1 MRMKRFRR
9 LYPVIAAAV
18 MAMAFVPAVSLAATG
33 GTSASG
39 PGPVRARITGAVIP
53 GSATAATVAA
63 AAPGGGLPTKQAQI
77 KRLTAA
83 LAYMQKH
90 YKTLAGSTPGVQD
103 IDDYGIGTLWRKG
116 IDGAGTTIAVIEGWN
131 LGNIGQIVAGFDKQF
146 DLPAPPSLRTI
157 YPAGPLPKTCPAGM
171 VKLGSYG
178 SCDAWG
184 GELALD
190 VVTAHMIAPY
200 AKIVISATP
209 ADTEV
214 KDDPASNV
222 APPEMMKALEVI
234 SRQHLANVISISD
247 GTGETT
253 YSYGR
258 AQILANSPGELAAAA
273 AGIPVLVAT
282 GDCGVVQ
289 NLAVANAQCNNT
301 SATPDTAA
309 WDDSPW
315 VTAVGG
321 SVPDFSFT
329 TPQRLGPDPLWN
341 VGGLFSEG
349 AGFSSVFTRP
359 GYQDGVA
366 GITGSPMRSVPDITM
381 DAQDGT
387 SEAAPMLAGV
397 LSLATQLN
405 GGNIGPIN
413 PVLYRELGPAGAR
426 AGIADV
432 DSGNDSVVR
441 NGKVAV
447 PGFTAGR
454 GVRRGKRLG
463 HGLRAQVRAQP
474 GRRHEGGRPGTGRPA
489 AGAGR
494 AQAAGAAGHRAVADE
509 YRELL
514 PARQRIPADPPG
526 AAVHRRK
533 AHRQAHRQHARR
545 RHLHDRPGAAA
556 PREGT
561 ARRHA
566 RQHAHTR
573 GGWIHRGV
581 TGLTAKA
588 PPGRACRPAASRF
601 QSTGSGAEERGG
613 RGVRPPPGRRARGV
627 EGGWTGTGR

>member
-1 MRMKRFRR
+1 
-9 LYPVIAAAV
+9 VAV
-18 MAMAFVPAVSLAATG
+18 AFVPAVSRAATG

-53 GSATAATVAA
+53 GSATPAV
-63 AAPGGGLPTKQAQI
+63 AAPGGGLPSKQAQI

-103 IDDYGIGTLWRKG
+103 IDDYGIGALWRKG
-116 IDGAGTTIAVIEGWN
+116 IDGDGTTIAVIEGWS

-157 YPAGPLPKTCPAGM
+157 YPNGPLPKTCPAGM

-258 AQILANSPGELAAAA
+258 AQILANNPGELAAAA

-329 TPQRLGPDPLWN
+329 TPRRLGPDPLWN
-341 VGGLFSEG
+341 IGGFFSEG

-366 GITGSPMRSVPDITM
+366 RITGSPMRSVPDITM

-405 GGNIGPIN
+405 GGNIGPVN
-413 PVLYRELGPAGAR
+413 PVLYRKLGPAGAA

-432 DSGNDSVVR
+432 VSGNDSVVR

-454 GVRRGKRLG
+454 GFDVASGWGTVYAPRFVPSLVTATKGADQE
-463 HGLRAQVRAQP
+463 RA
-474 GRRHEGGRPGTGRPA
+474 
-489 AGAGR
+489 
-494 AQAAGAAGHRAVADE
+494 
-509 YRELL
+509 
-514 PARQRIPADPPG
+514 ARQRALDELKRLEQRGIVLSRTNTGDFYLLASGFLPAHPVRLFIDGRLIARLTANTLGDVTYMIDP
-526 AAVHRRK
+526 ALLRL
-533 AHRQAHRQHARR
+533 AR
-545 RHLHDRPGAAA
+545 G
-556 PREGT
+556 
-561 ARRHA
+561 RHA
-566 RQHAHTR
+566 
-573 GGWIHRGV
+573 V
-581 TGLTAKA
+581 TLGSMLI
-588 PPGRACRPAASRF
+588 PEAASVTV
-601 QSTGSGAEERGG
+601 S
-613 RGVRPPPGRRARGV
+613 
-627 EGGWTGTGR
+627 

>member
-1 MRMKRFRR
+1 MRIRRFRR
-9 LYPVIAAAV
+9 LYPVAAAAV
-18 MAMAFVPAVSLAATG
+18 VAMAFVPAVSLAATG

-39 PGPVRARITGAVIP
+39 PGPARARITGAIIP
-53 GSATAATVAA
+53 GSATAAV

-77 KRLTAA
+77 KRLTEA

-90 YKTLAGSTPGVQD
+90 YKALAQSTPGVQD
-103 IDDYGIGTLWRKG
+103 IYDYGIGTLWRKG

-157 YPAGPLPKTCPAGM
+157 YPAGPLPKTCPPGM
-171 VKLGSYG
+171 VKLGGYG

-253 YSYGR
+253 YGYGR
-258 AQILANSPGELAAAA
+258 AQILANNPGELAAAA

-321 SVPDFSFT
+321 SVPDFSFS
-329 TPQRLGPDPLWN
+329 TPRRLGPDPLWN
-341 VGGLFSEG
+341 VDGLFSEG

-359 GYQDGVA
+359 GYQAGVA
-366 GITGSPMRSVPDITM
+366 RITGSPMRSVPDITM

-405 GGNIGPIN
+405 GGNIGPVN
-413 PVLYRELGPAGAR
+413 PVLYRKLGPAGAR

-432 DSGNDSVVR
+432 VSGDNSVVR

-454 GVRRGKRLG
+454 GFDVASGWGTVYAPSFVPSLVTATKGADQERAPRQQALDELKQLERRGIVLSRTSTGNFYLLASGFLPTHPVRLFIDG
-463 HGLRAQVRAQP
+463 KLIARLTANTLGDVAYMIDPALLRLAR
-474 GRRHEGGRPGTGRPA
+474 GRHAIALGSMLIPEA
-489 AGAGR
+489 AGFTVG
-494 AQAAGAAGHRAVADE
+494 
-509 YRELL
+509 
-514 PARQRIPADPPG
+514 
-526 AAVHRRK
+526 
-533 AHRQAHRQHARR
+533 
-545 RHLHDRPGAAA
+545 
-556 PREGT
+556 
-561 ARRHA
+561 
-566 RQHAHTR
+566 
-573 GGWIHRGV
+573 
-581 TGLTAKA
+581 
-588 PPGRACRPAASRF
+588 
-601 QSTGSGAEERGG
+601 
-613 RGVRPPPGRRARGV
+613 
-627 EGGWTGTGR
+627 